1 MIFITTQALQTAI
14 LAGGFDS
21 RLLELYHQDQL
32 EPQRVRYA
40 GLAGTFSTQF
50 HENRAPMFFSAP
62 GRTELAGNHTDHQH
76 GRVLAGAVTLD
87 AVAAALP
94 CKGHTITLHSAGYS
108 PVCISIDD
116 LKIHPEEKNTTAALL
131 RGMAAG
137 FQNRGAAIGGAVISV
152 ASDVL
157 SGSGL
162 SSSAC
167 FEVLIG
173 CIFNELFFGGTCTA
187 EEIAQIGQYAENVY
201 FGKPS
206 GLMDQTAC
214 AVGGCVAIDFKNP
227 EHPVIEPVGFSPAQ
241 AGYALVI
248 IDSGADHAD
257 LTEDYASIPQ
267 EMKKA
272 AAVFGKTVL
281 RDVDPALL
289 FTNAGKIRQAAGDR
303 AFLRAVHFLNEN
315 ERVLS
320 MTNALRQ
327 RDIPAFL
334 TGVRA
339 SGASSWELL
348 QNIYSDRT
356 PQKQALAVALTAAA
370 HILSGEGAVRVHG
383 GGFAGTIQAYVPFS
397 MLLAF
402 ISSMEQTLFT
412 GCCHVLDVRQK
423 GCLRVI

>member
-1 MIFITTQALQTAI
+1 MQETI
-14 LAGGFDS
+14 LAGGFDG
-21 RLLELYHQDQL
+21 RLLELYHKDRL
-32 EPQRVRYA
+32 ESQRTRYA
-40 GLAGTFSTQF
+40 GLAETFASQF
-50 HENRAPMFFSAP
+50 KENRAPMFFSAP

-94 CKGHTITLHSAGYS
+94 CKEHTITLHSAGYS
-108 PVCISIDD
+108 PVCISVDD
-116 LKIHPEEKNTTAALL
+116 LEIHPEEKNTTAALL

-137 FQNRGAAIGGAVISV
+137 FQNRGAKIGGAVISV
-152 ASDVL
+152 TSDVL

-173 CIFNELFFGGTCTA
+173 CIFNELFFDGACSA
-187 EEIAQIGQYAENVY
+187 EEVAQIGQYAENVY

-206 GLMDQTAC
+206 GLMDQMAC
-214 AVGGCVAIDFKNP
+214 AVGGCVAIDF
-227 EHPVIEPVGFSPAQ
+227 ESPVIEPVHFSPEQ

-289 FTNAGKIRQAAGDR
+289 FANAEKIRQAAGDR
-303 AFLRAVHFLNEN
+303 SFLRAVHFLNEN
-315 ERVLS
+315 ERVLN
-320 MTNALRQ
+320 MANALRQ
-327 RDIPAFL
+327 NDMPAFL

-339 SGASSWELL
+339 SGASSWEIL
-348 QNIYSDRT
+348 QNIYSDRS
-356 PQKQALAVALTAAA
+356 PQKQAVAVALTLASHA
-370 HILSGEGAVRVHG
+370 LSGEGAVRVHG

-397 MLLAF
+397 KLPAF
-402 ISSMEQTLFT
+402 VSFMEQTLFA
-412 GCCHVLDVRQK
+412 GCCHVLGIRQK

>member
-1 MIFITTQALQTAI
+1 MISITTQALQAAI
-14 LAGGFDS
+14 LAGSFDS
-21 RLLELYHQDQL
+21 RLLRIYHQDQL
-32 EPQRVRYA
+32 ESQRARYA
-40 GLAGTFSTQF
+40 GLAGTFAAQF

-94 CKGHTITLHSAGYS
+94 CKEHAITLHSAGYS

-173 CIFNELFFGGTCTA
+173 CIFNELFFGGACTA

-227 EHPVIEPVGFSPAQ
+227 EYPVIEPVGFSPAQ
-241 AGYALVI
+241 SGYALVI

-289 FTNAGKIRQAAGDR
+289 FTNSKKIRQASGDR
-303 AFLRAVHFLNEN
+303 AFLRAVHFFNEN

-334 TGVRA
+334 AGVRA

-356 PQKQALAVALTAAA
+356 PQKQALAVALTAAEHA
-370 HILSGEGAVRVHG
+370 LSGEGAVRVHG

-397 MLLAF
+397 LLPAF
-402 ISSMEQTLFT
+402 ISFMEQTLFT
-412 GCCHVLDVRQK
+412 GCCHVLDIRQE